1 MQLLLVNRPT
11 DRSHALFLNRP
22 EKLFPRD
29 PVGPEFIIPHHGRSN
44 LINDFENPF
53 FVMLEFVDVN
63 FD

>member
-1 MQLLLVNRPT
+1 MAGIP

-29 PVGPEFIIPHHGRSN
+29 PVGPEFVVPNCGRSV
-44 LINDFENPF
+44 LINDFENPI
-53 FVMLEFVDVN
+53 FVMLEFVDVS

>member
-1 MQLLLVNRPT
+1 MQALKSDRPN
-11 DRSHALFLNRP
+11 DGGHPLFLNRP

>member
-11 DRSHALFLNRP
+11 DRSNALFLNRP
-22 EKLFPRD
+22 EKLFPCNAVRR
-29 PVGPEFIIPHHGRSN
+29 EFIIPHHGRST

>member
-1 MQLLLVNRPT
+1 MQALKSDRPN
-11 DRSHALFLNRP
+11 DGGHPLIVDRP
-22 EKLFPRD
+22 EKLFPCNAVRR
-29 PVGPEFIIPHHGRSN
+29 EFIIPHHGRSN